1 MKIFSKQKDTLD
13 ILAFPSEV
21 VVEKGQYLMVNE
33 GDKFMLVQV
42 IDVSYADIPG
52 ILEDMLREV
61 SLEIVNHENIFDPFG
76 TGSLTMMIKEARI
89 VRCKIRCIVE
99 GNRIVYN
106 SSWLPSRFRSNIS
119 AAGADLLR
127 SVMKL
132 TGKRKIHIGTIG
144 GEDFWVD
151 AESFDGRLTIIT
163 GKKETGK
170 SHIMK
175 LISTTLVEYGALVI
189 VFDIN
194 GEYVNLN
201 RKVDG
206 SRSSIALRHEV
217 LEPGKNFKVRTE
229 DVGLRTFMDILIHV
243 YDTPSS
249 SSREFF
255 RIWNVVKKN
264 KGNVTLKDL
273 IEVIQKTQLHESV
286 KEALMSRLMA
296 IEATGIITDYD
307 ECVTSFEDV
316 VKCIGG
322 KMLVVNLRDLLPST
336 RRMVVEY
343 LLSKLTELLQARRL
357 PPLFLVAEE
366 AHLYLRDTYWDDIVT
381 RMRHLGLSPIFVT
394 NQPDS
399 IPETIYRQADNII
412 LFNFTN
418 EADLEA
424 IAKTSR
430 IDSESV
436 KTIAASLPP
445 RYCLL
450 IGYLVRDIPIV
461 VKVREIDVE
470 TMGKTRLFF
479 ELSDRQLH
487 IPKVTKEQIA

>member
-1 MKIFSKQKDTLD
+1 MKIFSKQRDTLD
-13 ILAFPSEV
+13 ILAFPQEV
-21 VVEKGQYLMVNE
+21 VVEKGQYLLVSE

-42 IDVSYADIPG
+42 IDVNYADIPG

-61 SLEIVNHENIFDPFG
+61 SLEIVNHENIFDPFDA
-76 TGSLTMMIKEARI
+76 GSLTMMIKEARI
-89 VRCKIRCIVE
+89 IRCKIRCVVE
-99 GNRIVYN
+99 GNRTVHN
-106 SSWLPSRFRSNIS
+106 SSWLPSRFKSSIS
-119 AAGADLLR
+119 VAKADLLR
-127 SVMKL
+127 SIMKL
-132 TGKRKIHIGTIG
+132 SGKRKIHIGMVG
-144 GEDFWVD
+144 EEDFWVD

-170 SHIMK
+170 SHITK

-189 VFDIN
+189 VLDIN
-194 GEYVNLN
+194 GEYVNLK
-201 RKVDG
+201 RRVDG
-206 SRSSIALRHEV
+206 SQSNIALRHEV
-217 LEPGKNFKVRTE
+217 LEPGRNFRVSTE

-255 RIWNVVKKN
+255 RIWNAIKKN
-264 KGNVTLKDL
+264 KGKVTLRDL
-273 IEVIQKTQLHESV
+273 IEVIQRTQLHESV

-296 IEATGIITDYD
+296 IEATGIITD
-307 ECVTSFEDV
+307 EEGCVISFEEV
-316 VKCIGG
+316 VKRAGG
-322 KMLVVNLRDLLPST
+322 KMLVINLRDLLPST

-357 PPLFLVAEE
+357 PPIFLVAEE
-366 AHLYLRDTYWDDIVT
+366 AHLYLRDTYWDDVIT

-399 IPETIYRQADNII
+399 IPETTYRQADNII

-450 IGYLVRDIPIV
+450 IGYLVRDIPVV
-461 VKVREIDVE
+461 VKVREVDVE

-479 ELSDRQLH
+479 ELFDRQLH
-487 IPKVTKEQIA
+487 IPKLEKEQIA

>member
-13 ILAFPSEV
+13 ILAFPPEIL
-21 VVEKGQYLMVNE
+21 VEKGQYLLVSE
-33 GDKFMLVQV
+33 GDKFMLAQV

-61 SLEIVNHENIFDPFG
+61 SLEIVNHENIFDPFD
-76 TGSLTMMIKEARI
+76 TGSLTIMIKEARMI
-89 VRCKIRCIVE
+89 RCKIRCIVE
-99 GNRIVYN
+99 GDRIAHN
-106 SSWLPSRFRSNIS
+106 SSWLPSRFRSCIS
-119 AAGADLLR
+119 VAKAELLR
-127 SVMKL
+127 NVMKL
-132 TGKRKIHIGTIG
+132 LGKRRIHIGTVG

-170 SHIMK
+170 SHVTK

-189 VFDIN
+189 VLDIN
-194 GEYVNLN
+194 GEYVNLK
-201 RKVDG
+201 RRVDG
-206 SRSSIALRHEV
+206 SQSSIALRHEV

-255 RIWNVVKKN
+255 RIWNAVKKN
-264 KGNVTLKDL
+264 KGEVTLRDL
-273 IEVIQKTQLHESV
+273 IDTIQKTQLHESV

-296 IEATGIITDYD
+296 IEATGIITDD
-307 ECVTSFEDV
+307 EDCVTSFDEV
-316 VKCIGG
+316 AKCISG

-357 PPLFLVAEE
+357 PPIFLVAEE
-366 AHLYLRDTYWDDIVT
+366 AHLYLRDTYWDDMVT

-436 KTIAASLPP
+436 KAIAASLPP

-450 IGYLVRDIPIV
+450 IGYLVKDIPVV
-461 VKVREIDVE
+461 VKVREIDAE

-479 ELSDRQLH
+479 ELYDRQLH
-487 IPKVTKEQIA
+487 IARVGKEQVA

>member
-13 ILAFPSEV
+13 VLAFPQEIL
-21 VVEKGQYLMVNE
+21 VEKGQYLLLSE
-33 GDKFMLVQV
+33 GDKFILAQV
-42 IDVSYADIPG
+42 IDVNYADIPG

-61 SLEIVNHENIFDPFG
+61 SLEIVNHENIFDPFD
-76 TGSLTMMIKEARI
+76 TGSLTIMIKEARMI
-89 VRCKIRCIVE
+89 RCKIRCIVD
-99 GNRIVYN
+99 GDRIANN

-119 AAGADLLR
+119 VAKADLLR
-127 SVMKL
+127 NVMKL
-132 TGKRKIHIGTIG
+132 LGKRKVHIGTVG

-170 SHIMK
+170 SHITK

-189 VFDIN
+189 VLDIN
-194 GEYVNLN
+194 GEYVNLK

-206 SRSSIALRHEV
+206 SQSNIALRHEV

-255 RIWNVVKKN
+255 RIWNVLKRN
-264 KGNVTLKDL
+264 KGKVTLRDL
-273 IEVIQKTQLHESV
+273 IDVIQKTQLHESV

-296 IEATGIITDYD
+296 IEATGIITDD
-307 ECVTSFEDV
+307 EDCVTSFEKII
-316 VKCIGG
+316 KCIDG
-322 KMLVVNLRDLLPST
+322 KMLVVNLRDLLPPT

-343 LLSKLTELLQARRL
+343 LVSKLTELLQAKKL
-357 PPLFLVAEE
+357 PPIFLVAEE

-436 KTIAASLPP
+436 KIMAASLPP

-450 IGYLVRDIPIV
+450 IGYLVRDIPVV
-461 VKVREIDVE
+461 VKVREVDVE

-479 ELSDRQLH
+479 ELSDKQLH
-487 IPKVTKEQIA
+487 IPRVEKNK

>member
-13 ILAFPSEV
+13 ILAFPSEIL
-21 VVEKGQYLMVNE
+21 VEKGQYLLVSE
-33 GDKFMLVQV
+33 GDKFMLAQV
-42 IDVSYADIPG
+42 IDVNYADIPG

-61 SLEIVNHENIFDPFG
+61 SLEIVNHENIFDPFD
-76 TGSLTMMIKEARI
+76 TGSLTIMIKEARMI
-89 VRCKIRCIVE
+89 RCKIRCIVE
-99 GNRIVYN
+99 GDRIAHN

-119 AAGADLLR
+119 VAKAELLR
-127 SVMKL
+127 NIMKL
-132 TGKRKIHIGTIG
+132 LGKRKINIGTVG

-170 SHIMK
+170 SHVTK
-175 LISTTLVEYGALVI
+175 LISTALVEYGALVI
-189 VFDIN
+189 VLDIN
-194 GEYVNLN
+194 GEYVNLK
-201 RKVDG
+201 RRVDG
-206 SRSSIALRHEV
+206 SQSNIALRHEV
-217 LEPGKNFKVRTE
+217 LEPGKNFRVRTE
-229 DVGLRTFMDILIHV
+229 EVGLRTFMDILIHV

-255 RIWNVVKKN
+255 RIWNAVKRN
-264 KGNVTLKDL
+264 KGEVTLRDL
-273 IEVIQKTQLHESV
+273 IDIIQKTQLHESV
-286 KEALMSRLMA
+286 REALMSRLMT
-296 IEATGIITDYD
+296 IKATGIITD
-307 ECVTSFEDV
+307 EGGCITSFEKV
-316 VKCIGG
+316 VKGTGG

-336 RRMVVEY
+336 RRVVVEY
-343 LLSKLTELLQARRL
+343 LLSKLTELLQAKRL
-357 PPLFLVAEE
+357 PPVFLVAEE
-366 AHLYLRDTYWDDIVT
+366 AHLYLRDTYWDDMVT

-436 KTIAASLPP
+436 KAIVASLPP

-450 IGYLVRDIPIV
+450 IGYLIKDIPIV

-479 ELSDRQLH
+479 ELSDRATTYTE
-487 IPKVTKEQIA
+487 VEKEQVA